1 MVRPTFRDRMKKTQ
15 PRFIKKIEACF
26 LEIKNEKITFG
37 QILDKYCQVGE
48 SREIIRQRLI
58 EMTKGQLKISDTTLY
73 ESIVAVV
80 RDHQTNFEFAA
91 RRQGNPLAKY
101 RRKEIRK
108 ESKKKITV
116 YIHCLECKSVE
127 KVKIPFSDKPVIGLE
142 TYICPECGEVGDAIG
157 HITFKSTMYYTAM
170 KESPIPGIFM
180 EKDMTEEE
188 FNNILFKKEEEKIFE
203 SGY

>member
-1 MVRPTFRDRMKKTQ
+1 MDRPTFRDRMKKTR
-15 PRFIKKIEACF
+15 PKLIRKIETCF
-26 LEIKNEKITFG
+26 LEMRNEDITLG

-48 SREIIRQRLI
+48 SRDIIRQRLI

-73 ESIVAVV
+73 ESIVAAI

-101 RRKEIRK
+101 RRKEIKR
-108 ESKKKITV
+108 ESKETITV
-116 YIHCLECKSVE
+116 YVHCLECKSVA
-127 KVKIPFSDKPVIGLE
+127 KVQIPFSDKPVIGLE
-142 TYICPECGEVGDAIG
+142 TYVCPECGEIGDAIG
-157 HITFKSTMYYTAM
+157 HITFESTMYYRAI

-188 FNNILFKKEEEKIFE
+188 FYTILKKEEEKIIE
-203 SGY
+203 TGY